1 MVELQARHQA
11 LTALQEKLRTDERLV
26 PWLAKHGLQTLKP
39 LWSRV
44 HVTPG
49 WEQAFEAALRERL
62 AALEVSKLDTVKSFA
77 SDVPLAKLSFY
88 SPSVSASSQ
97 KSGSLAPLL
106 EQLKVDDAALKGL
119 LAEWLT
125 GCYTAPNLDAAL
137 SLRDKLLPG
146 EQMFIPQG
154 HAVGLHSVHFYAQD
168 SEQAGL
174 LARAQEIEN
183 LDKQIRAQSLMAEE
197 ARSHLARAESA
208 ASQAASQ
215 RSQLRQQSSEAQAK
229 SHALNVDVLRLQQQA
244 QQVRERQGQL
254 ATEAG
259 ELQSQ
264 ASTLEQKPNCKMPPW
279 PRRKNF
285 KVCVKHFSKPISN
298 AKKLNFKFAVCKPVS
313 KSCSEPKTRRP
324 SKLKT

>member
-1 MVELQARHQA
+1 MEQ
-11 LTALQEKLRTDERLV
+11 
-26 PWLAKHGLQTLKP
+26 
-39 LWSRV
+39 
-44 HVTPG
+44 G
-49 WEQAFEAALRERL
+49 WENALEAALRERL
-62 AALEVSKLDTVKSFA
+62 GALEVSRLDMVRGFA
-77 SDVPLAKLSFY
+77 GTDGRDAPPAKLSFY
-88 SPSVSASSQ
+88 SPPVAGAAGRAGTAGLKPLADYLRLSDAGQSALLTDWLQ
-97 KSGSLAPLL
+97 GS
-106 EQLKVDDAALKGL
+106 
-119 LAEWLT
+119 
-125 GCYTAPNLDAAL
+125 YTAASLDEAL
-137 SLRDKLLPG
+137 SGRGKLQAG
-146 EQMFIPQG
+146 EVIYVQGG
-154 HAVGLHSVHFYAQD
+154 HAVTQHSVSFYAQD

-264 ASTLEQKPNCKMPPW
+264 ASTLEQKQQAAQ
-279 PRRKNF
+279 
-285 KVCVKHFSKPISN
+285 
-298 AKKLNFKFAVCKPVS
+298 AKFEELDLQLAQTQERYAQLQDASLAKEKEFQSLRETLQQTDKQCQEAEFQVRS
-313 KSCSEPKTRRP
+313 
-324 SKLKT
+324 